1 MRGAKEGW
9 HPNPTNHSYTFRFY
23 GLLFYESNP
32 YQPSIHKSISACFIR
47 LEQRKKH
54 FVVYVLNLEPHPF
67 FFFNHRKERRKKGKW
82 GLCCISPHCQQSI
95 MGGAERWEY
104 DYKLQWGGNKLWQ
117 SIYINIRK
125 QWGENKLWQQIYINI
140 RIQWGE
146 NKL

>member
-1 MRGAKEGW
+1 MN
-9 HPNPTNHSYTFRFY
+9 PTPTNHPYTTQFLHVLS
-23 GLLFYESNP
+23 G
-32 YQPSIHKSISACFIR
+32 
-47 LEQRKKH
+47 QRKKH

-117 SIYINIRK
+117 SIYTNIRK

>member
-1 MRGAKEGW
+1 
-9 HPNPTNHSYTFRFY
+9 
-23 GLLFYESNP
+23 
-32 YQPSIHKSISACFIR
+32 
-47 LEQRKKH
+47 
-54 FVVYVLNLEPHPF
+54 
-67 FFFNHRKERRKKGKW
+67 
-82 GLCCISPHCQQSI
+82 

-146 NKL
+146 NKLWQSIYIKEYFRNTTWMKQIQI